1 MSLLNSGNND
11 LFSSGR
17 SGLATAWQPAA
28 GTETEDLAYMKDIP
42 GNRKRNQNKQG
53 ETVDVLGINSVT
65 DAIQEMNNG
74 LLHDVKL
81 VSEKDINMAPG
92 DSPLFYNFQEDAVKG
107 IHEQTGVSDTY
118 FSNQNI
124 NLLQATIRYDVNK
137 QTGKIIDKQS
147 PQELSVVMRSI
158 YLQHGNPVV
167 SSNNV
172 KNEVSKL
179 NELVADFCV
188 DQITV
193 QVQQHQ
199 GYIEKLTTLPIPI
212 DRPEYLN
219 KDSYTYDI
227 SNLL

>member
-1 MSLLNSGNND
+1 MSMLNSEYQPG
-11 LFSSGR
+11 LFS
-17 SGLATAWQPAA
+17 
-28 GTETEDLAYMKDIP
+28 
-42 GNRKRNQNKQG
+42 QNKK
-53 ETVDVLGINSVT
+53 EESIDVLGVNSVT
-65 DAIQEMNNG
+65 EAIQEMNNG

-81 VSEKDINMAPG
+81 VSEKDINMVPG
-92 DSPLFYNFQEDAVKG
+92 DSPLFNNFQEDAVKG

-124 NLLQATIRYDVNK
+124 NLLQATIRYEVNNK
-137 QTGKIIDKQS
+137 TGKIIDKQS

-188 DQITV
+188 
-193 QVQQHQ
+193 QVKQHQ
-199 GYIEKLTTLPIPI
+199 GYIEKLTTLPTPI

>member
-1 MSLLNSGNND
+1 MSMINPDYQPG
-11 LFSSGR
+11 LFS
-17 SGLATAWQPAA
+17 
-28 GTETEDLAYMKDIP
+28 
-42 GNRKRNQNKQG
+42 QNKNE
-53 ETVDVLGINSVT
+53 ETIDVLGIKSVS
-65 DAIQEMNNG
+65 DSIQSMNNG

-81 VSEKDINMAPG
+81 VSEKDIDMVPG
-92 DSPLFYNFQEDAVKG
+92 ESPLFNNFQEDAVKG
-107 IHEQTGVSDTY
+107 IHVQTGVSDTY

-124 NLLQATIRYDVNK
+124 NLLQATIRYEVNK

-179 NELVADFCV
+179 NELVVDFCV
-188 DQITV
+188 DQISV
-193 QVQQHQ
+193 QDQQHQ
-199 GYIEKLTTLPIPI
+199 GYIEKLTTLPTPI

>member
-1 MSLLNSGNND
+1 MINPDYQPG
-11 LFSSGR
+11 LFS
-17 SGLATAWQPAA
+17 
-28 GTETEDLAYMKDIP
+28 
-42 GNRKRNQNKQG
+42 QNKNE
-53 ETVDVLGINSVT
+53 ETIDVLGIKSVS
-65 DAIQEMNNG
+65 DAIQSMNNG

-81 VSEKDINMAPG
+81 VSEKDIDMVPG
-92 DSPLFYNFQEDAVKG
+92 ESPLFNNFQGDAVKG

-124 NLLQATIRYDVNK
+124 NLLQATIRYEVNNK
-137 QTGKIIDKQS
+137 TGKIIDRQS